1 MLRPSDAE
9 GMTSGLASNSQ
20 RIEHQPMALTPKDL
34 KTGVATTRAGLSRQE
49 DDELRRLAQLAK
61 LGDISEEMKT
71 IMVDL
76 LSRDRRSTIREP
88 RDDVRVPVQDES

>member
-1 MLRPSDAE
+1 MP
-9 GMTSGLASNSQ
+9 
-20 RIEHQPMALTPKDL
+20 LTPENL
-34 KTGVATTRAGLSRQE
+34 ETGVATTRAGLSRQE
-49 DDELRRLAQLAK
+49 DDELRRLAHLAK

-88 RDDVRVPVQDES
+88 RDDVRVAMKDES